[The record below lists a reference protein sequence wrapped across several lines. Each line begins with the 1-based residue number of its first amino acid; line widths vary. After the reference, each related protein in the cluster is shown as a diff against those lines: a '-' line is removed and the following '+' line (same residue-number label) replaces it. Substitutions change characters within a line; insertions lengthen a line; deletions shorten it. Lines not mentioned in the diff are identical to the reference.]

1 METNKLNKIIKYIQK
16 NPILGLLTI
25 VVCVF
30 IYLAISDFVIDMLVL
45 IIKSIIGK

>member
-25 VVCVF
+25 VVSVF

-45 IIKSIIGK
+45 IINNIIGK